1 MSINELAKFGCPF
14 SGLRLLSPPS
24 ICCVFSDFGYHFSPD
39 SIQGS
44 TNMLALS
51 RFLMFVA
58 LWGVI
63 YAQSDS
69 TPSANSPQSANPVA
83 APKSPERDPLLDLPP
98 LPHGKVSLVGGTI
111 TRLDRV
117 QDHLTIQPFGGQ
129 QKMNVAF
136 DVRTRLFRD
145 SQAATQRD
153 LKVGERVYLDT
164 MLNGTAIFA
173 KSIWI
178 DSNTAAG
185 SGRGQIIA
193 YDPQSGVLT
202 LHDELSTQPVKFM
215 LAPNPIV
222 RQGSEARSLADLR
235 AGALVS
241 LTFGPEQG
249 RAGTVREIS
258 ILAQPG
264 TQFSFFGRITY
275 MDLSRKL
282 IAVANDSDNTTYEI
296 YLGSL
301 PPGGFRDVRQGA
313 EVAVSAVFD
322 GQRYVARSVEP
333 GQRSSSIQ

>member
-1 MSINELAKFGCPF
+1 MPIHQFAFAPVAEHLLRFQQLWLPFLFNLHPKIRNMSP
-14 SGLRLLSPPS
+14 
-24 ICCVFSDFGYHFSPD
+24 VV
-39 SIQGS
+39 
-44 TNMLALS
+44 S
-51 RFLMFVA
+51 RFFVLVA
-58 LWGVI
+58 LCGVT
-63 YAQSDS
+63 YAQSEPSHS
-69 TPSANSPQSANPVA
+69 TPANPVA
-83 APKSPERDPLLDLPP
+83 PAKSQERDPLLDPPP
-98 LPHGKVSLVGGTI
+98 LPGGKVSLLGGTI

-117 QDHLTIQPFGGQ
+117 QDHVTIQPFGGT
-129 QKMNVAF
+129 QKMNVRF
-136 DVRTRLFRD
+136 DVRTRFFRD
-145 SQAATQRD
+145 SQPATQRE

-178 DSNTAAG
+178 DSNAAAG

-193 YDPQSGVLT
+193 YEPQSGVLT
-202 LHDELSTQPVKFM
+202 LHDELSAQPVKFR
-215 LAPNPIV
+215 LGPNTVV
-222 RQGSEARSLADLR
+222 RQGTETRSLADLR

-241 LTFGPEQG
+241 LSFGPEQG

-282 IAVANDSDNTTYEI
+282 IAVANESDNTTYEI

-313 EVAVSAVFD
+313 EVTVSAVFD
-322 GQRYVARSVEP
+322 GKHYVARSVEP
-333 GQRSSSIQ
+333 AQSSSSIQ